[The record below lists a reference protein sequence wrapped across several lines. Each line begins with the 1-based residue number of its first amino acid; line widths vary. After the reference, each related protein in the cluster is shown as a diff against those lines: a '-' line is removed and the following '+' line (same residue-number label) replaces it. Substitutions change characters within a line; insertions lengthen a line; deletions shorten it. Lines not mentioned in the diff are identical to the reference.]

1 MSGPVRV
8 APAGR
13 RALLRW
19 LGWFT
24 VANAALAA
32 LIGLRYLWI
41 YPFPAE
47 PLGVAYTLLTWAGHF
62 ALLTTVAVLLP
73 CALLV
78 LAWPRWGLVRPL
90 AALLAALLLALL
102 VLDSSVFVQ
111 YRFHLGLLTAA
122 LFERGTWVGFGLQV
136 FIFTGFQLLLAGII
150 RGWLAT
156 RPRATGGRPLFAL
169 LAACWLGSQGL
180 HIWGDAIGYT
190 PITQFS
196 RYLPVY
202 YPVHAKRRLARM
214 GLVDPAQAQE
224 RRMLR
229 GSGGDGQLDYPLAPL
244 ACSDEPAP
252 NLLFILVDALRPDA
266 VDPRL
271 TPSLAA
277 AAAQSQVFSEHWS
290 GGNSSR
296 MGLFSI
302 FYGLPAPYW
311 QAFNTVQRPPLL
323 MDELTR
329 RGYRTGLFSAV
340 GFGSPTLLDRT
351 VFAGIGQLA
360 PESQS
365 PAVEKNREVTRD
377 WLEWLAAQ
385 PAGEPFFGLLYYDP
399 PIGRARGLPDG
410 ALPLAG
416 RYPEGSR
423 AAALWGDYQR
433 ALAMVDGEIARV
445 LSDLAGRDLL
455 DSTVI
460 VFLSDHGYEFDEN
473 GLGHFGH
480 ASAFTA
486 EQLRSLLMLRWPG
499 RAPAQYQHR
508 TAHQDLAPTLLT
520 GLFGC
525 RNDPADYS
533 LGRSLFAGTGWD
545 WLIAGSYSSWA
556 IIETGRTTVSYPG
569 GLVEVL
575 GEDYRPAPDL
585 RMDPAL
591 VAEAMAALRRFY
603 R

>member
-1 MSGPVRV
+1 MSRPP
-8 APAGR
+8 APPAGR

-24 VANAALAA
+24 AANAGLAA
-32 LIGLRYLWI
+32 LVGLRYLWI

-47 PLGVAYTLLTWAGHF
+47 PPGIAYTLLTWAGHF
-62 ALLTTVAVLLP
+62 SLLATVAVLLP
-73 CALLV
+73 TALLV
-78 LAWPRWGLVRPL
+78 VLWPRWGLVRPL

-122 LFERGTWVGFGLQV
+122 LFERSTWIGFALQV
-136 FIFTGFQLLLAGII
+136 LIFTGFQLLLGGVIH
-150 RGWLAT
+150 GWLAP
-156 RPRATGGRPLFAL
+156 RPRPVGGRPLFAL

-196 RYLPVY
+196 RYLPAY
-202 YPVHAKRRLARM
+202 YPIHAKRRLARM
-214 GLVDPAQAQE
+214 GLVDPALAQE

-229 GSGGDGQLDYPLAPL
+229 GSSGDGQLNYPLVPL

-252 NLLFILVDALRPDA
+252 NLLFVLVDALRPDA

-271 TPSLAA
+271 TPNLAA
-277 AAAQSQVFSEHWS
+277 TARESQVFNDHWS

-329 RGYRTGLFSAV
+329 RGYRAGLFSAV

-351 VFAGIGQLA
+351 VFAGVGQLA

-365 PAVEKNREVTRD
+365 PAVEKNREVTRG

-399 PIGRARGLPDG
+399 PVGSAPDLAG
-410 ALPLAG
+410 GGLPLAG
-416 RYPEGSR
+416 RYPEGGR
-423 AAALWGDYQR
+423 AADLWNDYQR
-433 ALAMVDGEIARV
+433 AVAMVDGEIGLV
-445 LSDLAGRDLL
+445 LDDLAARDLL
-455 DSTVI
+455 GRTVV

-486 EQLRSLLMLRWPG
+486 EQLRSVLMLRWPG
-499 RAPAQYQHR
+499 REPAAHQHR

-520 GLFGC
+520 ELLGC

-533 LGRSLFAGTGWD
+533 LGRNLFGTDGDWD
-545 WLIAGSYSSWA
+545 WIIAGSYSSWA
-556 IIETGRTTVSYPG
+556 IVEAGRTTVSYPG

-575 GEDYRPAPDL
+575 GPDYRPAPGL

-591 VAEAMAALRRFY
+591 VAEAMAALRRYY